1 MAGIPKDEIKRKA
14 FHLLSLIYVFGYWY
28 LPKNIVIFGLG
39 IAIAIAAFFEYI
51 RFKSPKFN
59 VFFKNNFKG
68 FYRSHEADKISGI
81 IWTLSGAFLAIVLFS
96 NKSMVFASLLYLA
109 LGDTAA
115 ALVGKTIGRHKI
127 FTSKSLE
134 GSFACFTVC
143 FIIGLFLF
151 NVQFALIGAIAA
163 TLTEAIASKL
173 NDNFWLQIINAGV
186 LTAISNI
193 IVWTK

>member
-1 MAGIPKDEIKRKA
+1 MDGIPKDEIKRKA

-39 IAIAIAAFFEYI
+39 IAMAIVAFFEYI
-51 RFKSPKFN
+51 RFKFPKFN

-68 FYRSHEADKISGI
+68 FYRSQEADKISGI
-81 IWTLSGAFLAIVLFS
+81 IWTLSGAFLAIALFP
-96 NKSMVFASLLYLA
+96 NKSVVFASLLYLA
-109 LGDTAA
+109 LGDAAA
-115 ALVGKTIGRHKI
+115 ALVGTTIGRHKI

-163 TLTEAIASKL
+163 TLIEAIAWKL
-173 NDNFWLQIINAGV
+173 NDNFWMQIINAGV

-193 IVWTK
+193 MVWVK